1 MKLKYFVSLGI
12 LVTVSLLVSLM
23 APQQDAVLAH
33 APQRTVD
40 QDRQT
45 LIALE
50 NEWLNGEHNAAALER
65 ILASDFVHP
74 VATGDFLTKAQHIYY
89 STKYLPPAK
98 LKQRFDNLSVR
109 LYGDVGIV
117 NGIVITSDEHGK
129 DVDRTIFTDVFAY
142 RDARWQA
149 INAQENRVEKM
160 PPPNQQRP

>member
-1 MKLKYFVSLGI
+1 MKLKYFVSFGT
-12 LVTVSLLVSLM
+12 LVAVSLLVYIVRPHGG
-23 APQQDAVLAH
+23 AFAQAR
-33 APQRTVD
+33 QRTVD
-40 QDRQT
+40 QDRQV

-89 STKYLPPAK
+89 STKYLPPAN

-109 LYGDVGIV
+109 LYGDIGIV
-117 NGIVITSDEHGK
+117 NGIVITSDEHAK

-142 RDARWQA
+142 RDGRWQA
-149 INAQENRVEKM
+149 INGQENRVEKM
-160 PPPNQQRP
+160 PPPK